1 MDWYHYIALV
11 MIITQLLFAI
21 QMVRNYKYVLKKFQ
35 KERTSYRPRTVLI
48 IPCKGLDLNFEKN
61 ITSFFKQDYENYLL
75 WFVVEDQ
82 EDPAYGKLCQLKKQL
97 EQNSKAKLVQILIAG
112 KGQQCSQKIHNLLH
126 CYRSIGE
133 DVDVMAFADSDIC
146 VHSDWL
152 SHIVYPLRKEN
163 CGASSGYRW
172 FIPKKNNLATLALS
186 SVNAKVAQLLGNTHF
201 NQVWGGSMAIRVETF
216 RKLGLEKIWEK
227 SLSDDLSLSISVKKA
242 RLKVAFVPACIA
254 ASYEITSWK
263 KLFEFGRRQFLI
275 TRIHAPGTWWFGLLC
290 SLYSV
295 LGLWGSIAL
304 AAYGFSINAKYQTLL
319 VGLPAVFFLGQM
331 SRAILRQKMIS
342 KVLKEHLSRMK
353 YAIAADIIFFWA
365 ASIIMLVFIVS
376 SAIGRTIKWRGILYK
391 IQRSTNTIV
400 VAKAKP

>member
-1 MDWYHYIALV
+1 
-11 MIITQLLFAI
+11 
-21 QMVRNYKYVLKKFQ
+21 
-35 KERTSYRPRTVLI
+35 
-48 IPCKGLDLNFEKN
+48 
-61 ITSFFKQDYENYLL
+61 
-75 WFVVEDQ
+75 
-82 EDPAYGKLCQLKKQL
+82 
-97 EQNSKAKLVQILIAG
+97 
-112 KGQQCSQKIHNLLH
+112 
-126 CYRSIGE
+126 
-133 DVDVMAFADSDIC
+133 